1 MKLKRPISLGW
12 RAAYVVCAVLCVSA
26 DQLTKRI
33 IEQKLPLYSRVRL
46 FGPVSLTH
54 LRNSGAAF
62 GLFQG
67 SSLLLAVIGFAVLG
81 AAVAIWGIGF
91 GSTKMRWGLV
101 FLASGSVGNLI
112 DRLVRGAVVDFV
124 DLGFWPVFNLADV
137 LIVTGVLLALCAA
150 LFDKDV
156 LDQPAGRTTT
166 RLNERLSV
174 MRPILF
180 EVFGVP
186 VYSYG
191 FALALA
197 FAVSTAAA
205 ASLRVGMELIRST

>member
-156 LDQPAGRTTT
+156 LDQPAG
-166 RLNERLSV
+166 LYDNKAE
-174 MRPILF
+174 
-180 EVFGVP
+180 
-186 VYSYG
+186 
-191 FALALA
+191 
-197 FAVSTAAA
+197 
-205 ASLRVGMELIRST
+205 